1 MGRKGNAMTPTL
13 DDLLFEINPGLD
25 PAVFDLAPDRFKE
38 QMELGWAFYVS
49 HLSRNLKEVTI

>member
-1 MGRKGNAMTPTL
+1 MTPTL

-25 PAVFDLAPDRFKE
+25 PAAFDLAPDRFKE
-38 QMELGWAFYVS
+38 QMELGWAFYIS